1 VGRHCGVLWPQPS
14 STSQGSQAHRAPRQT
29 LWSLG
34 ARKSGALRDLSRCRA
49 AVNMRILYNKRP
61 VGSEPMTNPRILTE
75 PKSTELIH
83 RLAPHWQLRLYDGAV
98 IDHILK
104 VINEPRRSR
113 SHESRQ
119 SSPRQSSPHFPG
131 PLPSSGP
138 SSGFGESSSD
148 QVKKPA

>member
-1 VGRHCGVLWPQPS
+1 VCFGRSPPP
-14 STSQGSQAHRAPRQT
+14 PR
-29 LWSLG
+29 
-34 ARKSGALRDLSRCRA
+34 RA
-49 AVNMRILYNKRP
+49 ARRIARPAKTLVIGCPENALGNQRDCGMRLAAGLRGNENSLFERKFRFNKRP

-75 PKSTELIH
+75 PESTKLLDS
-83 RLAPHWQLRLYDGAV
+83 LAPHWQLRLHDGAV

-104 VINEPRRSR
+104 VINEPRPSK
-113 SHESRQ
+113 SHEARQ
-119 SSPRQSSPHFPG
+119 SSPRFTG